1 MKTFLVALSG
11 ILAGI
16 YLLNP
21 TAGIVEFISDFI
33 PIVGNLD
40 EAGAMTIVIA
50 SLSYF
55 GIDISKFFKKTEKK

>member
-1 MKTFLVALSG
+1 MKTFFIALAG
-11 ILAGI
+11 VVAGI

-21 TAGIVEFISDFI
+21 TLGIFEFIPDNLPVI
-33 PIVGNLD
+33 GNLD

-55 GIDISKFFKKTEKK
+55 GIDISKFFKRTEK

>member
-1 MKTFLVALSG
+1 MKTFLVVLSG

>member
-33 PIVGNLD
+33 PVVGNLD

-55 GIDISKFFKKTEKK
+55 GIDISKFFKRTEKK